1 MKKLLLLSLLFCQ
14 CSLLSLAQDST
25 LLKRQP
31 YKLKVMVDKKNLYEE
46 DLKESPYVWPDN
58 TIQLYPGEKLF
69 AEAEIK
75 DGAIVKITAVK
86 ENTNPEKTLTISFTQ
101 VAEGKIH
108 QQMMLKI
115 SNPFDKTLTYA
126 ASIYLLNHNKWV
138 KTSVIPVAPG
148 LSSYESWPDVILS
161 IGIGNWAFE
170 N

>member
-1 MKKLLLLSLLFCQ
+1 MKKLLLLSLIFFH
-14 CSLLSLAQDST
+14 CSIACFAQDST
-25 LLKRQP
+25 QLKRQP

-58 TIQLYPGEKLF
+58 TIQMYPGEKLF

-101 VAEGKIH
+101 VAEGKVH

-126 ASIYLLNHNKWV
+126 ASIFILNHSKWV

-148 LSSYESWPDVILS
+148 LSSFESWPDVIIS
-161 IGIGNWAFE
+161 IGIGNWALK

>member
-1 MKKLLLLSLLFCQ
+1 MKKLFLLSLLFCQ
-14 CSLLSLAQDST
+14 CSLLCLAQDST
-25 LLKRQP
+25 QLKRQP

-75 DGAIVKITAVK
+75 DGAIVKMTAVK

-101 VAEGKIH
+101 VAEGKVH

-126 ASIYLLNHNKWV
+126 ASIFLLNHSKWV

-148 LSSYESWPDVILS
+148 LSSFESWPDVILS
-161 IGIGNWAFE
+161 IGIGNWALE